1 MFAMGLTISGAILFL
16 AMTEFHEIA
25 RKLNLKFNY
34 GLIITGAAILLCVF
48 FLASPVYGQDSTE
61 TEVETTMVQSST
73 HTYKMNLGP
82 VGVMTVSVDSLNPQS
97 MKIIT
102 MGNTVSVDID
112 TSIMPFDTIAAIIDS
127 ASSSSNL
134 TFSMAHA
141 FGDDS
146 EDDNGAGGVIDS
158 VFGSMEAI
166 IIVAIVFISLLL
178 MGLGIPILLFI
189 LLLTRWRWIHR
200 ERMKAIET
208 GIVIPPGGNGKDPS
222 VFQRKGLIL
231 FFIGIGFM
239 AASAYIGGFPIV
251 VGIIIFMWGLGNL
264 AWFYTTGRKNKKE
277 ANE

>member
-1 MFAMGLTISGAILFL
+1 MFVMGLTISSAILFL

-25 RKLNLKFNY
+25 RKLSLKFNY
-34 GLIITGAAILLCVF
+34 GLVLTTAVIIICAF
-48 FLASPVYGQDSTE
+48 FLASPVYGQDSTA
-61 TEVETTMVQSST
+61 TEVESTMVQSST
-73 HTYKMNLGP
+73 HTYKMKLGP
-82 VGVMTVSVDSLNPQS
+82 VGAMSVSVDSLNPQT

-112 TSIMPFDTIAAIIDS
+112 TSMMPFDTIAAIIDS
-127 ASSSSNL
+127 ASSSSNV

-141 FGDDS
+141 FGSDSKNDDGPS
-146 EDDNGAGGVIDS
+146 GVIDS
-158 VFGSMEAI
+158 VTGSMEAI

-189 LLLTRWRWIHR
+189 LLFTRWRWIHG

-208 GIVIPPGGNGKDPS
+208 GIVMPPGGNGKDPS

-231 FFIGIGFM
+231 FFMGIGFLI
-239 AASAYIGGFPIV
+239 ASTYIGGFGIV
-251 VGIIIFMWGLGNL
+251 VGIILFMWGLGNL
-264 AWFYTTGRKNKKE
+264 AWFYTAGRKNKKE